1 MSYVEYACEG
11 RLLFR
16 AEVKESAPVV
26 PRINE
31 VVMVDDE
38 PYQVV
43 DVEYWAR
50 RVGASDRRMVV
61 PTVYLLPIDPESW
74 QRRLSRRAPRD
85 ETSAPPVRY

>member
-1 MSYVEYACEG
+1 MTEG
-11 RLLFR
+11 DRRGQFLFSAATVNRIREFYREVRDLPYR
-16 AEVKESAPVV
+16 ADGYD
-26 PRINE
+26 E

-61 PTVYLLPIDPESW
+61 PTVYLLPIDAESW
-74 QRRLSRRAPRD
+74 QRRVQWIDR
-85 ETSAPPVRY
+85 